1 MLCIGCIGAGI
12 GRVNLTFRFSL
23 TGSRK
28 CERGERV
35 DSANIRVILMT
46 GQGEK
51 REHRLGKVK
60 RKSKKMLALTIVGYC
75 RVKALLI

>member
-1 MLCIGCIGAGI
+1 
-12 GRVNLTFRFSL
+12 
-23 TGSRK
+23 
-28 CERGERV
+28 
-35 DSANIRVILMT
+35 MT

-51 REHRLGKVK
+51 RERRLGKVK